1 MKRSDYAYHSMT
13 SDQLFAARRKLS
25 MTQDEM
31 ADLLGVSKRMYC
43 YYEDGTSPIPKAA
56 GMVVESMLDGN
67 VLNLQGTLSSFDDE
81 RIKKL
86 SDAMYH
92 YVEQQRV
99 SGQQVDKDQMRI
111 VAQAVKEIDLLL
123 SKFE

>member
-13 SDQLFAARRKLS
+13 SDQLLAARSKIGL
-25 MTQDEM
+25 TQDEM
-31 ADLLGVSKRMYC
+31 AEFLGVSKRMYC

-56 GMVVESMLDGN
+56 GMVVESMLDGRA
-67 VLNLQGTLSSFDDE
+67 LNLVGTLTSFDDE

-86 SDAMYH
+86 ADAMYY
-92 YVEQQRV
+92 YVEQQRA
-99 SGQQVDKDQMRI
+99 SGESVNKDHMRL
-111 VAQAVKEIDLLL
+111 VGQAVKEIDLLL

>member
-1 MKRSDYAYHSMT
+1 MKRSDHAYHNMT
-13 SDQLFAARRKLS
+13 SDQLLVARKKLS

-31 ADLLGVSKRMYC
+31 AELLGVSKRMYC
-43 YYEDGTSPIPKAA
+43 YYEDGASPIPKAA

-67 VLNLQGTLSSFDDE
+67 VLNVQGTLTSFDNE

-86 SDAMYH
+86 ADAMYE
-92 YVEQQRV
+92 YVEQQR
-99 SGQQVDKDQMRI
+99 SLGEPINKDHMRF
-111 VAQAVKEIDLLL
+111 VGQAVKEIDLLL

>member
-67 VLNLQGTLSSFDDE
+67 VLNLQGTLTSFDDE

-86 SDAMYH
+86 ADAMYE

-99 SGQQVDKDQMRI
+99 SGQQVDKDHMRL